1 VSDNQ
6 YLKNLT
12 ADFVFTQGKDDKYDF
27 FESDL
32 VELKP
37 FGLSLTNELAKPFM
51 IFKDLKT
58 EQLTLPVP
66 LAPIEAGLILAQSST
81 QNVPAVPHRFVEML
95 LNSMDIS
102 IEKCIFM
109 EIKGLNQ
116 YVRLFLVGHPKYNS
130 MKLKASEALSLCLHL
145 KVPFF
150 ATKEFIQKSKKMNV
164 VPIQAAK
171 SVEVASDAHA
181 LLASLVPQG
190 YVH

>member
-1 VSDNQ
+1 MSDNP
-6 YLKNLT
+6 YLKNIT
-12 ADFVFTQGKDDKYDF
+12 ADFVFSHTKDDKYDF
-27 FESDL
+27 FETDL

-51 IFKDLKT
+51 IFKDTKT

-66 LAPIEAGLILAQSST
+66 LAPIEAGLTLAQSST
-81 QNVPAVPHRFVEML
+81 HSAPVAPHRFVEML
-95 LNSMDIS
+95 LGSLDIK
-102 IEKCIFM
+102 IEKCIFT

-130 MKLKASEALSLCLHL
+130 MKVKATEAVSLCLHL

-150 ATKEFIQKSKKMNV
+150 ATPEFIQKSKRMNV
-164 VPIQAAK
+164 VPVQAMR
-171 SVEVASDAHA
+171 SVDTVQDAGA